1 MSRRARPPIVGAMTS
16 HPQSSRLLVVADRTA
31 TRDAVAGILE
41 RGGHTVTEARDA
53 QDAITL
59 IAQTRFD
66 AMVIAPAPGSR
77 TCATILDSPADC
89 PAAVVT
95 LDCSSGDDEPETG
108 GHAATV
114 LRAPWALSELY
125 DAVARAAAHEAGKS
139 TVLSV

>member
-53 QDAITL
+53 QDAIAL
-59 IAQTRFD
+59 LAQTSFD
-66 AMVIAPAPGSR
+66 AVVIAPAPGSR
-77 TCATILDSPADC
+77 MCATILDSGEDHP
-89 PAAVVT
+89 PAVVT
-95 LDCSSGDDEPETG
+95 LDCSAGAAEPDAG

-114 LRAPWALSELY
+114 LRAPWSLSELY
-125 DAVARAAAHEAGKS
+125 DAVARAAAHEAGIP
-139 TVLSV
+139 V